1 MKKAL
6 FITDNC
12 ENNKE
17 YSIKR
22 KDGEGNNLSAKNEMI
37 DALNKIFDCVYVT
50 YSVTEAC
57 EYITNNKDAFVIT
70 TYYGIAESDSK
81 AIIPSVCKAN
91 NTKYW
96 GADPFTHIICNDKY
110 LSKTYIKHFGLTPV
124 PGVIIYSPDNETEF
138 DELQNLKFPVII
150 KPNFGGGSNGIAK
163 ESIKYNFEEAKK
175 YVKELYS
182 YQKMPILIEEY
193 IPGYEISFVI
203 IGNKNEILY
212 SNETQLVL
220 DGKNFF
226 SFEIYG
232 LETKKIDKSKKRYIH
247 SNLIDKINKEQM
259 IKLFQSFDKAEFM
272 RIDCRID
279 KNNKLY
285 IMELSPDCS
294 VASSGM
300 FYSAIKDLGISYNEM
315 IKILINN
322 SMNNQNY

>member
-6 FITDNC
+6 FITDEC
-12 ENNKE
+12 ENRKE

-22 KDGEGNNLSAKNEMI
+22 KDGEGNSLSAKNEMI
-37 DALNKIFDCVYVT
+37 DALNKIFDSVYVT
-50 YSVTEAC
+50 YSVTDAC

-81 AIIPSVCKAN
+81 SIIPSICKAN
-91 NTKYW
+91 HTKYW
-96 GADPFTHIICNDKY
+96 GADPYTHIICNDKY
-110 LSKTYIKHFGLTPV
+110 LSKAYIKHFGLIPV
-124 PGVIIYSPDNETEF
+124 PGIIIYSPDNETEF
-138 DELQNLKFPVII
+138 DEIMNLNFPVVV
-150 KPNFGGGSNGIAK
+150 KPNFGGGSNGISE
-163 ESIKYNFEEAKK
+163 ESVKYNFEETKE
-175 YVKELYS
+175 YVKKLYS

-203 IGNKNEILY
+203 IGNKNEILL

-220 DGKNFF
+220 NNKSFF

-247 SNLIDKINKEQM
+247 SNLIDDINKEKM
-259 IKLFQSFDKAEFM
+259 IKLFQSFDKVEFM

-279 KNNKLY
+279 INNKLY

-300 FYSAIKDLGISYNEM
+300 FYSAIKDCGISYDEM
-315 IKILINN
+315 IKILIDN